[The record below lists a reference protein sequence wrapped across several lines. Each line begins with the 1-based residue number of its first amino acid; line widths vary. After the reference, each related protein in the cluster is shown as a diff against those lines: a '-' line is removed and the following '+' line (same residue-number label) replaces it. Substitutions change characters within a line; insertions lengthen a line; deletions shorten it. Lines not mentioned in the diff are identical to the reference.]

1 MNLTGKQWLSIIAAV
16 VSALMLATTQL
27 TDIFGASMAKTI
39 VSVAALANLIINSVV
54 AGLTGQTSLIKDV
67 AAMPGV
73 ERISVNTMAN
83 QALAQV
89 ATDPQQPKVGATD
102 AGTRMA
108 LQDTA
113 KGATQ

>member
-1 MNLTGKQWLSIIAAV
+1 MNLTGKQWLAIVAAT

-39 VSVAALANLIINSVV
+39 VSTAALANMILNSIIAAV
-54 AGLTGQTSLIKDV
+54 TGQANLIRDV

-73 ERISVNTMAN
+73 TRISVNQDAN
-83 QALAQV
+83 QVLAAV
-89 ATDPQQPKVGATD
+89 ATDPQQPKVGAVD
-102 AGTRMA
+102 AGTRIH

-113 KGATQ
+113 KGT